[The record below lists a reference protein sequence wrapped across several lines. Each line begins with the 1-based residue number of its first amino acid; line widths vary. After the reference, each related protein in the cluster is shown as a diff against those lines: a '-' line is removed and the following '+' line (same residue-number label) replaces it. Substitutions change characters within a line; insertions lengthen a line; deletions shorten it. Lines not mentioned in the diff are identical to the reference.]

1 MILVL
6 LVAAVVAGTVA
17 AAPSAVATSVTS
29 GHTVVAAPQEP
40 TPGPPPPSPSGEAP
54 PDPGASPS
62 APATVP
68 PGGTPQLPPGVSPY
82 GPASWW
88 NPADWDWS
96 WTQDAFG
103 WIPGVP
109 GGPDIP
115 NPLDLPK
122 LLWNALGMILGM
134 LLRQMTQP
142 LFDILGKTL
151 LATPDVAANGP
162 IHDLWQRNL
171 ILAVSV
177 YGLLIVGGG
186 VLVMSHQTV
195 QTRYAAKD
203 IAPRIAIGLIA
214 AATSLEVMSHLIALA
229 NALSQEIV
237 GPGVDAAGLAQAL
250 MASMI
255 RVAGG
260 PLYLVVMGLVGL
272 VLLVGVLLGFVVRV
286 ALVMLLAA
294 SAPLALACHATP
306 LTDPLARLWWRAFI
320 GALAIQVAQSI
331 TLITALR
338 AFYAQGNTVFGF
350 PTMDGLGAMLTGLA
364 LFWILLKIPGWAGR
378 IILQGIPIQGPRLGG
393 FMLPFLLGR
402 RLGPGFRPRGGGLGA
417 LRRFAWGG
425 PRGGGAPQ
433 PRRGGNPRRGPGG
446 GGRNPGGGGGPRR
459 RPGGGGSPGG
469 GGPRRGPGGGGR
481 PGPQPGQGANG
492 PVPQQRW
499 QHLWGGAGQHRRPGP
514 GEWGHGDQRPWD
526 RPSRR
531 TLRTGGSGPAR
542 RRTPNGPA
550 TPPQPPPPVPPAPPL
565 PPPTGNG
572 PRRTGSGPAA
582 GPQGAGPPS
591 RVGSGGT
598 ASTGTGHVRTPTG
611 NTQGRKSAQPT
622 RQGTPRPRTTPTP
635 RTGGPG
641 PGNPAPWTANPRPGP
656 LFAPRGQGAGTP
668 PPPTSATRPGQRSTT
683 GQPRTGPDRS
693 PRAQRPIP
701 PTANTPQSGSSSPPP
716 PPPPQWR
723 SLPPAQRQ
731 ILRRLRYTAAGVPL
745 SPPPNYPLRGPVP
758 RTWLSPAAGGPS
770 MRIRPSLDNE

>member
-1 MILVL
+1 M
-6 LVAAVVAGTVA
+6 
-17 AAPSAVATSVTS
+17 
-29 GHTVVAAPQEP
+29 
-40 TPGPPPPSPSGEAP
+40 
-54 PDPGASPS
+54 
-62 APATVP
+62 PATVP
-68 PGGTPQLPPGVSPY
+68 PGGTPQVPPGVSPY
-82 GPASWW
+82 GPAAWW

-96 WTQDAFG
+96 WADDAFG

-162 IHDLWQRNL
+162 VHDLWQRNL
-171 ILAVSV
+171 VLAVSV

-186 VLVMSHQTV
+186 VLVMTHQTV

-203 IAPRIAIGLIA
+203 IAPRIALGLIA
-214 AATSLEVMSHLIALA
+214 AATSLEVMSRLIALA

-237 GPGVDAAGLAQAL
+237 GSGLDAAGLAQAL

-350 PTMDGLGAMLTGLA
+350 PTTDGLGAMLTGLA

-378 IILQGIPIQGPRLGG
+378 IILQGTPIQGPRLGG

-425 PRGGGAPQ
+425 PRGGGGPQ

-459 RPGGGGSPGG
+459 RPGGGGNPGG
-469 GGPRRGPGGGGR
+469 GGPRRG

-492 PVPQQRW
+492 PVPQRRW
-499 QHLWGGAGQHRRPGP
+499 HQLWGGGGQHRRPGP

-531 TLRTGGSGPAR
+531 TLRTGGAGPAH

-565 PPPTGNG
+565 PPSTGNG

-582 GPQGAGPPS
+582 GPPS
-591 RVGSGGT
+591 RVGSGGAAT
-598 ASTGTGHVRTPTG
+598 TSAGHVRTPTG
-611 NTQGRKSAQPT
+611 NPQGRKGAQPNQ
-622 RQGTPRPRTTPTP
+622 QGTHGPHRTRTP
-635 RTGGPG
+635 RTGASSPG
-641 PGNPAPWTANPRPGP
+641 APATRAPNPQPGQSLSARA
-656 LFAPRGQGAGTP
+656 RGQGAGTP
-668 PPPTSATRPGQRSTT
+668 PPPTSARRPGQRSTP
-683 GQPRTGPDRS
+683 GQPRTGPARP

-701 PTANTPQSGSSSPPP
+701 PVANTAQSGTSSPPS

-731 ILRRLRYTAAGVPL
+731 ILRRLRYTPAGVPL

-758 RTWLSPAAGGPS
+758 RAWLSPAAGGPS